1 MDVADLST
9 IKMLAKEIENQ
20 NPELNDY
27 SVGIGLGVKE
37 LAVISYDGNSQVYS
51 NINKSKKVRDL
62 KKKTKISTM
71 FYF

>member
-27 SVGIGLGVKE
+27 LVGIDLGVKE
-37 LAVISYDGNSQVYS
+37 LAVISYDGNSKVYS

-62 KKKTKISTM
+62 KKR
-71 FYF
+71 